1 MPALHLKTLSYLISH
16 LGKVSE
22 AHEENSMSVS
32 NLAIVF
38 GPTLLRPP
46 AAHELTMD
54 FNDIP
59 FQKEAVQFVIT
70 NRADLFENEEDTEC

>member
-1 MPALHLKTLSYLISH
+1 
-16 LGKVSE
+16 
-22 AHEENSMSVS
+22 MSVS

-46 AAHELTMD
+46 AEHELTMD
-54 FNDIP
+54 NINDIP

-70 NRADLFENEEDTEC
+70 NRMDLFENEDDTEC